1 MTDSATTSFL
11 TAARATQL
19 ARLVEWLR
27 IPSISALPA
36 HKEDVRAA
44 AAWLAAELTRI
55 GLEHVT
61 VIDSPIHPLVYAD
74 WLHAGPDRPTVLI
87 YGHFDVQ
94 PVDPLDKW
102 TTPPFEPTV
111 RGDDLFA
118 RGAADDKGQTYIHVA
133 ALEALLATTG
143 RLPVNVK
150 FIAEGEEEFGGA
162 TINVYVPAHADRLA
176 ADVCLN
182 L

>member
-1 MTDSATTSFL
+1 MSDPAITQFL
-11 TAARATQL
+11 TSARAAQL
-19 ARLVEWLR
+19 ARLVAWLR

-36 HKEDVRAA
+36 HKQDVRAA

-55 GLEHVT
+55 GLEHVE

-94 PVDPLDKW
+94 PVDPLEKW

-118 RGAADDKGQTYIHVA
+118 RGAADDKEIGRAHV
-133 ALEALLATTG
+133 
-143 RLPVNVK
+143 
-150 FIAEGEEEFGGA
+150 
-162 TINVYVPAHADRLA
+162 
-176 ADVCLN
+176 
-182 L
+182 